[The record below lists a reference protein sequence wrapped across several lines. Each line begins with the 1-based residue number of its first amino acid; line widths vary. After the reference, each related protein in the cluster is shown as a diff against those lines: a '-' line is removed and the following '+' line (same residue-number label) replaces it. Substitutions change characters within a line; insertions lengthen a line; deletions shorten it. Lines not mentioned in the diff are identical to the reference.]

1 MGLSEGRK
9 EEGQGKWK
17 ERIRWGST
25 TCKVGGQT
33 ERGDIQETDE
43 GNELGDESGY
53 GRTWGNQGYSKGQ
66 ILNKWKNKQKRCRR
80 EKNGGQN

>member
-43 GNELGDESGY
+43 GNELGDESEMQ
-53 GRTWGNQGYSKGQ
+53 WLWKDMGQ
-66 ILNKWKNKQKRCRR
+66 PGI
-80 EKNGGQN
+80 